1 MAYLSK
7 LQVIQRGGQNR
18 QYYLI
23 CPAPL
28 AAALE
33 MEKGEELEWVIKD
46 RKTFE
51 IRRVQG
57 TARAKWSRQWRSCS
71 QPQNS
76 CQGWNSMPQRQ
87 YRPRRLPLAPDR
99 ESNQSTVP
107 N

>member
-1 MAYLSK
+1 MGYLSK

-46 RKTFE
+46 PNTFE
-51 IRRVQG
+51 IRRVK
-57 TARAKWSRQWRSCS
+57 AAPRRAKRSS
-71 QPQNS
+71 H
-76 CQGWNSMPQRQ
+76 
-87 YRPRRLPLAPDR
+87 
-99 ESNQSTVP
+99 E
-107 N
+107 

>member
-1 MAYLSK
+1 MAYFTK

-33 MEKGEELEWVIKD
+33 MEKGEELEWVVKD
-46 RKTFE
+46 RNTFE

-57 TARAKWSRQWRSCS
+57 VARNKAGRS
-71 QPQNS
+71 
-76 CQGWNSMPQRQ
+76 
-87 YRPRRLPLAPDR
+87 
-99 ESNQSTVP
+99 
-107 N
+107 

>member
-51 IRRVQG
+51 IRRVQVG
-57 TARAKWSRQWRSCS
+57 ARAKGSRQ
-71 QPQNS
+71 
-76 CQGWNSMPQRQ
+76 
-87 YRPRRLPLAPDR
+87 
-99 ESNQSTVP
+99 
-107 N
+107 

>member
-33 MEKGEELEWVIKD
+33 MEKGEALQWVIKD
-46 RKTFE
+46 RNTLE

-57 TARAKWSRQWRSCS
+57 THRAK
-71 QPQNS
+71 
-76 CQGWNSMPQRQ
+76 GG
-87 YRPRRLPLAPDR
+87 RP
-99 ESNQSTVP
+99 
-107 N
+107 

>member
-1 MAYLSK
+1 MPYLTK

-46 RKTFE
+46 RNTFE
-51 IRRVQG
+51 IRR
-57 TARAKWSRQWRSCS
+57 ARKAASS
-71 QPQNS
+71 
-76 CQGWNSMPQRQ
+76 
-87 YRPRRLPLAPDR
+87 PRR
-99 ESNQSTVP
+99 SQ
-107 N
+107 

>member
-1 MAYLSK
+1 MAYQTK

-46 RKTFE
+46 RNTFE
-51 IRRVQG
+51 IRRV
-57 TARAKWSRQWRSCS
+57 AAKLRGKRSG
-71 QPQNS
+71 P
-76 CQGWNSMPQRQ
+76 
-87 YRPRRLPLAPDR
+87 
-99 ESNQSTVP
+99 
-107 N
+107 